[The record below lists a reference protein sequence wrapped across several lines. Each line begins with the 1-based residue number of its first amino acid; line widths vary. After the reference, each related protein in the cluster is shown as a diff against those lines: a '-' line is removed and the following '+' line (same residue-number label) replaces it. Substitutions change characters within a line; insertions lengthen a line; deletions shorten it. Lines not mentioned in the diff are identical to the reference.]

1 MMNVQMVDVR
11 TCCVEC
17 KMCVTVGSL
26 VVTMYHLLWHKNTEI
41 FHIVH
46 MCILMILAIKTDLF
60 S

>member
-1 MMNVQMVDVR
+1 MVNVQIDIL

-17 KMCVTVGSL
+17 KKCVTVGSL
-26 VVTMYHLLWHKNTEI
+26 VVTTHYLLRHKNSEI

-46 MCILMILAIKTDLF
+46 MCILMILAVKTDLF